1 MTGTINDRFAPPPEI
16 GKGVLRATSTG
27 GRRVVEGAKAASVR
41 KTRDQGAL
49 AAGEKSDDRSAL
61 DKMVVVKPVS
71 NAIRILRYLSELGS
85 PARAINIARSLS
97 INASTCFNILRTLVL
112 EEIVDFDPL
121 SKTYTTGIGL
131 TRLVE
136 NLLTEGQRI
145 AAVIPHMRDVAA
157 EFSVTVT
164 LWKRHGPDRIVLV
177 KSEASPTNLRIEMAE
192 GQQLPVLMGSTGRVI
207 APHLGLSNKQLR
219 ALFRITRW
227 QRPLSFE
234 EYWNQVERAG
244 EKGFAVDEG
253 YFARGI
259 RTMAAP
265 VYDRAG
271 SVTFT
276 LVAVMVAGQHEE
288 DTIEKL
294 GAALKE
300 QASKLTNLLF

>member
-1 MTGTINDRFAPPPEI
+1 MTNPANDRFAPPHEI
-16 GKGVLRATSTG
+16 GMGTLGAASKGE
-27 GRRVVEGAKAASVR
+27 RRVVEGAGARSIRRTNNQNAGPAA
-41 KTRDQGAL
+41 
-49 AAGEKSDDRSAL
+49 EKNDRPAL

-85 PARAINIARSLS
+85 PARAINIARNLS

-112 EEIVDFDPL
+112 EGIVDFDPL

-207 APHLGLSNKQLR
+207 APHLGLNNKQLR
-219 ALFRITRW
+219 ALFRTTRW

-234 EYWNQVERAG
+234 KYWEQVECAG
-244 EKGFAVDEG
+244 KKGFAVDEG

-288 DTIEKL
+288 KTVEKL

>member
-1 MTGTINDRFAPPPEI
+1 MTDVANDRFACPSEL
-16 GKGVLRATSTG
+16 GMGTFEAESSG
-27 GRRVVEGAKAASVR
+27 GRRVVEGGNQVGRAR
-41 KTRDQGAL
+41 KSREIEPATN
-49 AAGEKSDDRSAL
+49 DDSRTAPE
-61 DKMVVVKPVS
+61 KMVVVKPVL

-85 PARAINIARSLS
+85 PARAISIARSLS

-112 EEIVDFDPL
+112 EGIVDFDQL

-177 KSEASPTNLRIEMAE
+177 KSEASPTNIRIEMAE

-207 APHLGLSNKQLR
+207 APHLGLGHKQLK
-219 ALFRITRW
+219 ALFRTTRW

-234 EYWNQVERAG
+234 DYLAQVEQARAR
-244 EKGFAVDEG
+244 GFAVDEG

-265 VYDRAG
+265 IYDRAG

-288 DTIEKL
+288 ATVEKL
-294 GAALKE
+294 GAALME

>member
-1 MTGTINDRFAPPPEI
+1 MIRLGNDRFAPGDEVDMVDESAVSLGEP
-16 GKGVLRATSTG
+16 A
-27 GRRVVEGAKAASVR
+27 VEGDVGAAARR
-41 KTRDQGAL
+41 KKDMEFGA
-49 AAGEKSDDRSAL
+49 EIDKVEDKPTS

-85 PARAINIARSLS
+85 PARAINIARNLS

-112 EEIVDFDPL
+112 EGIVDFDPL

-219 ALFRITRW
+219 ALFRTTRW
-227 QRPLSFE
+227 QRPLTFE
-234 EYWNQVERAG
+234 EYWEQVEAARERGYAI
-244 EKGFAVDEG
+244 DEG
-253 YFARGI
+253 YFSRGI

-265 VYDRAG
+265 VYDRSG

-288 DTIEKL
+288 KSVEKL

-300 QASKLTNLLF
+300 QAVKLTNLLF